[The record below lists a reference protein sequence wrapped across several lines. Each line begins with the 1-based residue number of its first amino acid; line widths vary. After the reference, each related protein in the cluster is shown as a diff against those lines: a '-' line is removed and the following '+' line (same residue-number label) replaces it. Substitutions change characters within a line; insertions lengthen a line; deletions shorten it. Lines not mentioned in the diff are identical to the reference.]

1 MRICLIGDIT
11 GNIDEGMKKMS
22 YNIYNTL
29 SKNAE
34 VIILNPY
41 SILTLGFWRNL
52 VQFKPDVIN
61 YMTGPSLNS
70 LFIMKIISL
79 FSVKSIKIT
88 TVSHPII
95 KFKFLVPLLKTKYA
109 IVPSERTD
117 KMFSG
122 YGFKTEFIPNG
133 VDTDVFIK
141 PSHELKL
148 YLRKKYSI
156 PENKYVILHV
166 GNILAG
172 RNIIILK
179 GLQKGN
185 NQVII
190 VGSTSIDANM
200 SILSELK
207 DAGCIVITDFI
218 EDIHELYQLSDC
230 YVFPVLEEIRAI
242 ECPLS
247 VLEAA
252 ACNLPIIS
260 TKFGGLQHIF
270 EEKGGFH
277 FVDRIEEISSLVEEI
292 KLDTS
297 MINTRD
303 QVKSYSW
310 ENIGLKYMYFYERI
324 LPKNKIY

>member
-22 YNIYNTL
+22 YHIYDTL

-52 VQFKPDVIN
+52 ILFNPEIIN
-61 YMTGPSLNS
+61 YLTGPSLKS
-70 LFIMKIISL
+70 LFVMKIISI
-79 FSVKSIKIT
+79 FSIKSTKII
-88 TVSHPII
+88 TVSHPKI
-95 KFKFLVPLLKTKYA
+95 KFKSLVPLLNTKYA
-109 IVPSERTD
+109 IVHSERTD
-117 KMFSG
+117 RMFSD

-133 VDTDVFIK
+133 VDTDKFVK
-141 PSHELKL
+141 PSYELKM

-156 PENKYVILHV
+156 LENKYVILHV

-172 RNIIILK
+172 RNIVALR
-179 GLQKGN
+179 GLQN
-185 NQVII
+185 SSNQVVII
-190 VGSTSIDANM
+190 GSTSINVNV
-200 SILSELK
+200 SILNELK

-218 EDIHELYQLSDC
+218 ENIHELYQLSDC
-230 YVFPVLEEIRAI
+230 YIFPVLEEIRAI

-270 EEKGGFH
+270 EEKDGFY
-277 FVDRIEEISSLVEEI
+277 FVDTVEEI
-292 KLDTS
+292 CPLIEKVKLDIS
-297 MINTRD
+297 KINTRD
-303 QVKSYSW
+303 QVKNYSW
-310 ENIGLKYMYFYERI
+310 NNIGLKYLSFYEKI
-324 LPKNKIY
+324 LDTTEN

>member
-1 MRICLIGDIT
+1 MRICLIADIT

-61 YMTGPSLNS
+61 YMTGPSLKS
-70 LFIMKIISL
+70 LFFMKIISI
-79 FSVKSIKIT
+79 FSIKSTKII
-88 TVSHPII
+88 TVSHPKI
-95 KFKFLVPLLKTKYA
+95 KFKSLVPLLKTKYA
-109 IVPSERTD
+109 IVHSEKTNI
-117 KMFSG
+117 MFSD

-133 VDTDVFIK
+133 VDTDKFVK
-141 PSHELKL
+141 PSYEMKM

-172 RNIIILK
+172 RNIVVLK

-190 VGSTSIDANM
+190 VGSTSIDVNM
-200 SILSELK
+200 SILNELK
-207 DAGCIVITDFI
+207 DEGCIVITDFI
-218 EDIHELYQLSDC
+218 ENIHELYQLADC
-230 YVFPVLEEIRAI
+230 YIFPVLDEIRAI

-270 EEKGGFH
+270 EEKDGFY
-277 FVDRIEEISSLVEEI
+277 FVNTVREIDPLVEKVKI
-292 KLDTS
+292 NVS
-297 MINTRD
+297 NINTRS
-303 QVKSYSW
+303 QVKEYSW
-310 ENIGLKYMYFYERI
+310 KNIGSNYLSFYEKI
-324 LPKNKIY
+324 LAKD

>member
-22 YNIYNTL
+22 YHIYDTL

-52 VQFKPDVIN
+52 IQFKPEVIN
-61 YMTGPSLNS
+61 YMTGPSLKS
-70 LFIMKIISL
+70 LFFMKIISI
-79 FSVKSIKIT
+79 FSIKSTKII
-88 TVSHPII
+88 TVSHPKI
-95 KFKFLVPLLKTKYA
+95 KFKSLVPLLKTKYA
-109 IVPSERTD
+109 IVHSEKTNI
-117 KMFSG
+117 MFSN

-133 VDTDVFIK
+133 VDTDKFVK
-141 PSHELKL
+141 PSYEMKM

-172 RNIIILK
+172 RNIVVLK
-179 GLQKGN
+179 GLQKDN

-190 VGSTSIDANM
+190 VGSTSIDVNV
-200 SILSELK
+200 SILNELK
-207 DAGCIVITDFI
+207 DEGCIVITDFI
-218 EDIHELYQLSDC
+218 EDIHELYQLADC
-230 YVFPVLEEIRAI
+230 YIFPVLDEIRAI

-270 EEKGGFH
+270 EEKDGFY
-277 FVDRIEEISSLVEEI
+277 FVDTVPEIDLLVEKVKI
-292 KLDTS
+292 NVS
-297 MINTRD
+297 NINTRS
-303 QVKSYSW
+303 QVEEYSW
-310 ENIGLKYMYFYERI
+310 KNIGSNYLSFYEKI
-324 LPKNKIY
+324 LAKD

>member
-22 YNIYNTL
+22 YHIYDTL

-52 VQFKPDVIN
+52 IQFKPEVIN
-61 YMTGPSLNS
+61 YMTGPSLKS
-70 LFIMKIISL
+70 LFFMKIISI
-79 FSVKSIKIT
+79 FSIKSTKII
-88 TVSHPII
+88 TVSHPKI
-95 KFKFLVPLLKTKYA
+95 KFKSLVPLLKTKYA
-109 IVPSERTD
+109 IVHSEKTNI
-117 KMFSG
+117 MFSN

-133 VDTDVFIK
+133 VDTDKFVK
-141 PSHELKL
+141 PSYEMKM

-172 RNIIILK
+172 RNIVVLK
-179 GLQKGN
+179 GLQKDN

-190 VGSTSIDANM
+190 VGSTSIDVNV
-200 SILSELK
+200 SILNELK
-207 DAGCIVITDFI
+207 DKGCIVITDFI
-218 EDIHELYQLSDC
+218 EDIHELYQLADC
-230 YVFPVLEEIRAI
+230 YIFPVLDEIRAI

-270 EEKGGFH
+270 EEKDGFY
-277 FVDRIEEISSLVEEI
+277 FVDTVSEIDPLVEKVKI
-292 KLDTS
+292 NVS
-297 MINTRD
+297 NINTRS
-303 QVKSYSW
+303 QVKEYSW
-310 ENIGLKYMYFYERI
+310 KNIGSNYLSFYEKI
-324 LPKNKIY
+324 LAKD

>member
-22 YNIYNTL
+22 YNIYITL

-41 SILTLGFWRNL
+41 SILTLDFWRRL
-52 VQFKPDVIN
+52 IQFKPNIIN
-61 YMTGPSLNS
+61 YMTGPSLKS
-70 LFIMKIISL
+70 LFVMKVISIFSIKSNKII
-79 FSVKSIKIT
+79 
-88 TVSHPII
+88 TVSHPKI
-95 KFKFLVPLLKTKYA
+95 KFKSLVPLLKTKYA
-109 IVPSERTD
+109 IVHSERTA
-117 KMFSG
+117 KMFSD

-133 VDTDVFIK
+133 VDTDKFVK
-141 PSHELKL
+141 PSYELKM

-172 RNIIILK
+172 RNIVVLK

-190 VGSTSIDANM
+190 VGSTSIGVDV
-200 SILSELK
+200 SILNELN

-218 EDIHELYQLSDC
+218 KDIHELYQLADC
-230 YVFPVLEEIRAI
+230 YIFPVLNEIRAI

-270 EEKGGFH
+270 EEKDGFY
-277 FVDRIEEISSLVEEI
+277 FVNTVEEISVLVENV
-292 KLDTS
+292 KLNVS
-297 MINTRD
+297 MISTRN
-303 QVKSYSW
+303 QVKDYSW
-310 ENIGLKYMYFYERI
+310 ENIGLNYLSFYEKT
-324 LPKNKIY
+324 LAKD

>member
-22 YNIYNTL
+22 YNIYDTL

-41 SILTLGFWRNL
+41 SILTLGFWKHL
-52 VQFKPDVIN
+52 IQFKPEIIN
-61 YMTGPSLNS
+61 YMTGPSLKS
-70 LFIMKIISL
+70 LFVMKIISIL
-79 FSVKSIKIT
+79 SIKSIKII

-95 KFKFLVPLLKTKYA
+95 KFKSLVPLLKTKYA
-109 IVPSERTD
+109 IVHSERTD
-117 KMFSG
+117 RMFSD

-133 VDTDVFIK
+133 VDTDKFVK
-141 PSHELKL
+141 PHYELKM

-156 PENKYVILHV
+156 PENKYVILHI
-166 GNILAG
+166 GNILTG
-172 RNIIILK
+172 RNIVVLK
-179 GLQKGN
+179 DLQKDN

-190 VGSTSIDANM
+190 VGSTSIDVNV
-200 SILSELK
+200 SILNELK

-230 YVFPVLEEIRAI
+230 YIFPVLEEIRAI

-270 EEKGGFH
+270 EEKDGFY
-277 FVDRIEEISSLVEEI
+277 FVDTVEEI
-292 KLDTS
+292 GPLVVKVKLNTS
-297 MINTRD
+297 RINTRD
-303 QVKSYSW
+303 QVKEYSW
-310 ENIGLKYMYFYERI
+310 ENIGLNYLSFYEEI
-324 LPKNKIY
+324 LAKD